1 MTPTPNKQTPSE
13 CKHLS
18 DWWSCERTAEIIDG
32 EEWAQMCDY
41 YPRCENCKHYDPKE
55 KKDNE

>member
-1 MTPTPNKQTPSE
+1 MTTNQTPSE